1 MIPAL
6 SSFRPEWLD
15 SAEAGE
21 AGGYVHQAGQEHG

>member
-15 SAEAGE
+15 SAEAG
-21 AGGYVHQAGQEHG
+21 GYVHQAGQEHG